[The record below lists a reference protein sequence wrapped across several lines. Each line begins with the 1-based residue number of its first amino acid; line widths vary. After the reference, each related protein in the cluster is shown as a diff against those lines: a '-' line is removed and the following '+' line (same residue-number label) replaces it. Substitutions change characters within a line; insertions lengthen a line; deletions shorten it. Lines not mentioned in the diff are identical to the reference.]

1 MSNIHGSSADGSAPD
16 QPGTYALAGET
27 TWSDYQIGVR
37 LRSDGDGAIGVMFRY
52 QDENNY
58 YRFSLERAGNYRR
71 LIKKRAGVVSVLWED
86 AFQYISGQEYGLTL
100 DCVGQRLSG
109 YLDGLPLFG
118 VDDGDLATGRIGLYC
133 SANPVA
139 RFAEVGVAAP
149 VWNAYYTFGPEA
161 RLPAGTRV
169 RVYAGNEANAPSGEP
184 GVVRRFIA
192 PTTESGQ
199 LHFPAEGVRLRL
211 SAPEGTAGHAQSF
224 LPDNVYVPITVHVLR
239 GADGTGFFVM
249 APAATPMGTHLEIGS
264 YRLKMTYRR
273 NNQVVDPGSQIFSEA
288 GNSAPEH
295 VPFDIQW

>member
-1 MSNIHGSSADGSAPD
+1 
-16 QPGTYALAGET
+16 
-27 TWSDYQIGVR
+27 
-37 LRSDGDGAIGVMFRY
+37 
-52 QDENNY
+52 
-58 YRFSLERAGNYRR
+58 
-71 LIKKRAGVVSVLWED
+71 
-86 AFQYISGQEYGLTL
+86 
-100 DCVGQRLSG
+100 
-109 YLDGLPLFG
+109 
-118 VDDGDLATGRIGLYC
+118 
-133 SANPVA
+133 
-139 RFAEVGVAAP
+139 
-149 VWNAYYTFGPEA
+149 
-161 RLPAGTRV
+161 
-169 RVYAGNEANAPSGEP
+169 
-184 GVVRRFIA
+184 VVRRFIA

-211 SAPEGTAGHAQSF
+211 NVPEGTAGHAQSF